1 VVTTDA
7 SAFSGRRLTAD
18 IAVQIVG
25 RILNLALGVVVTVVV
40 VRTLGQHRFGQWSTL
55 FAISD
60 LLGYLGEF
68 GIDKVVVR
76 QAASERER
84 EPEYLGTLVWLRT
97 LLAIPVTLA
106 FLAITLVI
114 ASDAPMRISAVVL
127 AVLLLLPPLSS
138 LSVVFQLRVRND
150 LSMLFITVNSV
161 LWTGSA
167 VAVAVLSGGIVAM
180 SVAFVG
186 AMVLMVAIQTLA
198 VRRLATVRIR
208 GSRPLWG
215 QVAKFALPVGV
226 ALSLTFAYGRIDQV
240 LVFQLAG
247 ASAAGIYGAMYRIL
261 TTTTFVPTAVFTTLF
276 PILSAS
282 DPARMRR
289 LLQLAMEYLAMI
301 SLPILAFVLV
311 AAEPV
316 IRLLFGEDFVS
327 GADALRVLMG
337 AFVVICFGYVAGSM
351 VIVLR
356 LQRIFVRYALLAL
369 VFNVVLN
376 LIFVP
381 KYGYIAAAWIT
392 LGTELLVETLALR
405 AVFRAIGMRPSPGK
419 AVRILA
425 AVVAMGLILLALHS
439 AGAGLVWLVLAAL
452 ATYPALLLGVGA
464 LTRSDIAVLLRR
476 ETPV

>member
-1 VVTTDA
+1 VVTADA
-7 SAFSGRRLTAD
+7 SAVSGRRLTGD

-55 FAISD
+55 FAVSD

-68 GIDKVVVR
+68 GIDRVVVR
-76 QAASERER
+76 QAARERER

-114 ASDAPMRISAVVL
+114 AADAPMRISAVLL

-138 LSVVFQLRVRND
+138 LSIVFQLRVRND
-150 LSMLFITVNSV
+150 LSIAFVTLNSV

-186 AMVLMVAIQTLA
+186 SMVLMVALQMIA
-198 VRRLATVRIR
+198 VRRLATIRLR

-215 QVAKFALPVGV
+215 PVAKFALPVGV

-247 ASAAGIYGAMYRIL
+247 SDAAGIYGAMYRIL
-261 TTTTFVPTAVFTTLF
+261 TTTAFVPTAVFTTLF
-276 PILSAS
+276 PVLSAA
-282 DPARMRR
+282 DPARTRR

-311 AAEPV
+311 AADPV
-316 IRLLFGEDFVS
+316 VRLLFGEDFVA
-327 GADALRVLMG
+327 GANALRVLMG

-356 LQRIFVRYALLAL
+356 LQRIFVWYALLAL

-392 LGTELLVETLALR
+392 LATELVVETLALR
-405 AVFRAIGMRPSPGK
+405 VVFRKIGMRPSARK
-419 AVRILA
+419 ALRILFA
-425 AVVAMGLILLALHS
+425 ATAMGLILLALHS
-439 AGAGLVWLVLAAL
+439 VGAGLVWLVLAAL
-452 ATYPALLLGVGA
+452 VTYPVLLLAVRA
-464 LTRSDIAVLLRR
+464 LTPSDVATLVRR
-476 ETPV
+476 ETPA